1 MSQGVYIMKNRNKWF
16 IAVAVI
22 VVVALVTI
30 GIVAGTSN
38 SSTSPT
44 TTASSSNTITFAE
57 GPGASPNYIFPYL
70 GCQYF
75 SVATL
80 SQFQEL
86 TYRPLYWFGTPG
98 SSAVDYS
105 LSPAKTP
112 VFSNGNK
119 TITIDLKGWKFA
131 DGQTVNAEAL
141 MFFLFLFRAEP
152 TAYCGY
158 NAGYGIPDQVA
169 NASGSGDTVT
179 INFST

>member
-1 MSQGVYIMKNRNKWF
+1 MRRNSKWW
-16 IAVAVI
+16 IALTVV
-22 VVVALVTI
+22 VVVAAVAI
-30 GIVAGTSN
+30 GLGGSSSN
-38 SSTSPT
+38 AQTPAAT
-44 TTASSSNTITFAE
+44 TTSRNSNTITFAE
-57 GPGASPNYIFPYL
+57 APGAAPNYIFPYL

-80 SQFQEL
+80 SQFQEM

-141 MFFLFLFRAEP
+141 MFFLNLYKADP

-158 NAGYGIPDQVA
+158 NKGYGIPDQVA
-169 NASGSGDTVT
+169 SASGTGNTVT
-179 INFST
+179 IKFTSAVNP